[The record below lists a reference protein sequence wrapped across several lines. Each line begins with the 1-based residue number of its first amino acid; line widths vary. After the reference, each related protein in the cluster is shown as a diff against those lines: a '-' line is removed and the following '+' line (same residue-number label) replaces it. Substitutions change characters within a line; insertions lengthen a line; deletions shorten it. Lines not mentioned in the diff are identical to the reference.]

1 MVTASANEIRK
12 KIIELGIEYF
22 EAAHADKKFVPGE
35 TFLPANGKVLDS
47 EDLTQLLEASLD
59 MWLTAGRFAEQFEK
73 EFATVFGTKYS
84 LLVNSGSS
92 ANLVAFSALTSPFFK
107 DRALVPGDE
116 FITPACGFPTT
127 VNPAIQFGMTPR
139 FIDIDASTHNVTPE
153 LVEAAI
159 TSKTRLV
166 MIAHALGN
174 PYDAERIAK
183 ICKERGI
190 WFVEDCCDAL
200 GAKVNGKNVGTFGDL
215 ATCSFYPAHHITMGE
230 GGAVMMSSPSIKKF
244 AESFRDW
251 GRDCYCPAAK
261 EDTCGKRYAWQM
273 GDLPMGYDHKYIYSH
288 IGYNLKVT
296 DSQAAIG
303 ISQLKK
309 LPGFIKARQQNFL
322 LLKNELVRL
331 GGDEY
336 FEFPKHIDGAE
347 PSWFGFL
354 VTLRNRKLNRAP
366 ILAALGHKKIGT
378 RLLFGGNLIKQPAY
392 KNIKHTVHGDLKN
405 TDLVMASSFFVGLW
419 PGLTSEMLNYIA
431 TEMITAV
438 KAQEMTR

>member
-22 EAAHADKKFVPGE
+22 EAAHSDKKFVPGE

-438 KAQEMTR
+438 KAQEMTQ

>member
-12 KIIELGIEYF
+12 KIIELGIVYF
-22 EAAHADKKFVPGE
+22 EAAHSDKKFVPGE

-438 KAQEMTR
+438 KAQEMTQ